1 MLRKMVRFIFPFS
14 SERFFFF
21 LIGFL
26 ELINNMLTTG
36 MVPALFAD
44 EEREAIIGNVRRI
57 SGFISSND

>member
-1 MLRKMVRFIFPFS
+1 MLS
-14 SERFFFF
+14 

-44 EEREAIIGNVRRI
+44 EERASIIEGVSHVVLYLSREMLLMMRV
-57 SGFISSND
+57 DAR

>member
-1 MLRKMVRFIFPFS
+1 MLS
-14 SERFFFF
+14 

-44 EEREAIIGNVRRI
+44 EERANIIEGV
-57 SGFISSND
+57 SHAALYL